1 MARRLKHPAAA
12 MLVRRIFIF
21 LLPAIVLGSG
31 CSYRYGAVFIETEP
45 EGAEVVDMQ
54 DSTVLGISPVKVW
67 RREWKES
74 RRFVNIRLH
83 KDGYQDKTTSFW
95 VNLRHDD
102 KESAL
107 RDPQRVQIEL
117 EEQ

>member
-1 MARRLKHPAAA
+1 M
-12 MLVRRIFIF
+12 
-21 LLPAIVLGSG
+21 
-31 CSYRYGAVFIETEP
+31 
-45 EGAEVVDMQ
+45 
-54 DSTVLGISPVKVW
+54 KVW
-67 RREWKES
+67 RRESKEA